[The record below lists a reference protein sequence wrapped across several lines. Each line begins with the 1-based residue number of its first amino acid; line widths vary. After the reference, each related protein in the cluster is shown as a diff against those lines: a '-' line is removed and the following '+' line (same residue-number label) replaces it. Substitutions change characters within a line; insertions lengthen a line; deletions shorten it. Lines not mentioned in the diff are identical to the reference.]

1 MGINC
6 SLFVKFVDL
15 SGNITKLGSSSLL
28 DYMISHSI
36 GLVRADSNSV
46 ILVISSL
53 LGSYITTEEV
63 SVLILWEVDII
74 PSVGV
79 SEFLRIVSVILE

>member
-1 MGINC
+1 
-6 SLFVKFVDL
+6 
-15 SGNITKLGSSSLL
+15 
-28 DYMISHSI
+28 MISHSI

-63 SVLILWEVDII
+63 SILILWEVDII